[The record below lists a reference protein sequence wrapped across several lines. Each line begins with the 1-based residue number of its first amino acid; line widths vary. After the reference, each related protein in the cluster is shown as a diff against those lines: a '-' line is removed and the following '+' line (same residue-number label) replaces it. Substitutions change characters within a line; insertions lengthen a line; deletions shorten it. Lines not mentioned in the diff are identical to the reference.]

1 MLQCLNSHVRRLLN
15 EKQQQE
21 EELQKTK
28 ERFKQIFQG
37 ILHQFDQIERVF
49 GSALKQR
56 NWDHF
61 SKPQRKNLELWNK
74 QTQEIKQQQQEEFLS
89 ERVEDEMEM
98 SDNDD
103 NEVSSTKK
111 RKTIEE
117 QSYTYATMMAAQLDA
132 EQLNTLKEDN
142 DSLRCQL
149 EAYKNEID
157 MVKQE
162 NTNNLE
168 SKEKEMKMLR
178 QALQG
183 MQQQLILAKQQASD
197 IEKARE
203 IEVKQLKEKV
213 RQRSQSEG
221 EKEAKEDKEGK
232 ETGDADKT
240 DDTDETKED
249 DVTTETS
256 TKDSPTKEIPG
267 VDIPLV
273 SSSTGITMT
282 EKQAKLIGLISCFLH
297 VHPTGASVD
306 YIWSYL
312 SQLGLHSR
320 TSELED
326 LLDKLPMLF
335 KRELSGVGASIER
348 KWQFIGYKTTSPLS
362 FLM

>member
-1 MLQCLNSHVRRLLN
+1 
-15 EKQQQE
+15 
-21 EELQKTK
+21 
-28 ERFKQIFQG
+28 
-37 ILHQFDQIERVF
+37 
-49 GSALKQR
+49 
-56 NWDHF
+56 
-61 SKPQRKNLELWNK
+61 
-74 QTQEIKQQQQEEFLS
+74 
-89 ERVEDEMEM
+89 M

-221 EKEAKEDKEGK
+221 EKEGKEDKEGK
-232 ETGDADKT
+232 ETGDAEKT